1 MKKPAPK
8 KRTKKSSK
16 KRAKRASPRYL
27 ARDANG
33 RWRDARTG
41 RYAPAPSRLPRRW
54 RDAAGR
60 WRDSSGRYASA
71 SGTRARKRQKRQ
83 KRAPKREQYP
93 RAVALEVLVAGAGR
107 LDAAGQR
114 VADAVIGTLERLGDR
129 LHLKTLEKQRWRLT
143 WAPTGRAPTAARHR
157 GQWTVYPYALVE
169 RVGRLAPELDAPPGA
184 RLVWVAQATDGRW
197 WPLAYTSRG
206 AADAAAEA
214 LLRKQELVQR
224 YSVKDVT
231 ANRKLSR

>member
-1 MKKPAPK
+1 MKRMKKPAPK
-8 KRTKKSSK
+8 KRSK
-16 KRAKRASPRYL
+16 KPAKKRSKRASPRYL

-41 RYAPAPSRLPRRW
+41 RYVSAPSRLPRRW

-60 WRDSSGRYASA
+60 WRDSRGRYASA
-71 SGTRARKRQKRQ
+71 PGTRARKRQ
-83 KRAPKREQYP
+83 KREQYP

-129 LHLKTLEKQRWRLT
+129 LRLTVTEKQRWRLT
-143 WAPTGRAPTAARHR
+143 WSPTGRAPSAARHR
-157 GQWTVYPYALVE
+157 GRWTLDPYALVE
-169 RVGRLAPELDAPPGA
+169 RVARLAPELDAPPGA
-184 RLVWVAQATDGRW
+184 RLVWVAQALDGRW
-197 WPLAYTSRG
+197 WPLAYTSQG

-214 LLRKQELVQR
+214 LLRASEL
-224 YSVKDVT
+224 
-231 ANRKLSR
+231 ARKYGIVEQ